1 MTTANTKNKKKKK
14 KRKLKLKL
22 PFTSLSSAQSSG
34 DTSAK
39 RKKKKKFKLSRIRKE
54 VWFVLAGVIALI
66 LLITIPRAIET
77 NKLKKLGYD
86 KEAIAA
92 IREMK
97 LQKKLLDNQWYSDY
111 LASCIKSKSVNT
123 DYLDLYT
130 VISGDKYLDDTDFL
144 MVGRLRDKG
153 YEEDQIL
160 NLYKN
165 LRFVELTPLLVYDY
179 QLIEDSYIEDC
190 KEHPENNRS
199 AFTLSRSYYT
209 PYKNP
214 MPADSSTVE
223 MLINKTYYLDENYV
237 PAEPTDLS
245 NKAGAPGT
253 QLSKE
258 AAEAM
263 EAWAVGG
270 MEKGVAFYTTSS
282 YRSYDGQKT
291 LYDNYVLNHG
301 QEQADRE
308 SARPGHSEHQ
318 TGLAVDVC
326 ATGDESSEFGDTTAF
341 LWASTNCMDYGWI
354 LRYPKNKEDI
364 TGYEYES
371 WHFRYVGKDLA
382 KAIYASGMTFDEFWC
397 LYLKPWSDE
406 ANKPSDAILEATD
419 WHKIGKEEET
429 PAEGEASASP
439 NASASPGASASPNA
453 SAKPQ

>member
-1 MTTANTKNKKKKK
+1 MTTENRTKKKKK
-14 KRKLKLKL
+14 KLRLKQPWKKLFAK
-22 PFTSLSSAQSSG
+22 LSSSAGGSRSG
-34 DTSAK
+34 T
-39 RKKKKKFKLSRIRKE
+39 RRRKKKKFKLSKIRKE
-54 VWFVLAGVIALI
+54 VWFALAGIVALI
-66 LLITIPRAIET
+66 LLFTIPRMIET

-92 IREMK
+92 IRELK

-111 LASCIKSKSVNT
+111 LASCIKSKTVNP

-179 QLIEDSYIEDC
+179 QLIEDTYIEDC

-199 AFTLSRSYYT
+199 AFTLGRSYFT
-209 PYKNP
+209 PYKNTA
-214 MPADSSTVE
+214 PADPSTVE
-223 MLINKTYYLDENYV
+223 MLVNKTYYLDKSYV
-237 PAEPTDLS
+237 PPELTDLS

-258 AAEAM
+258 AADAM

-282 YRSYDGQKT
+282 YRSYEGQET

-318 TGLAVDVC
+318 TGLTVDVC

-354 LRYPKNKEDI
+354 LRYPKNKEAI

-382 KAIYASGMTFDEFWC
+382 KAVYASGMTFDEFWC
-397 LYLKPWSDE
+397 LYIKPWSNE
-406 ANKPSDAILEATD
+406 ANKPSEAILASTD
-419 WHKIGKEEET
+419 WHKIGKEAEEA
-429 PAEGEASASP
+429 PAEEAAVSP
-439 NASASPGASASPNA
+439 SPAA
-453 SAKPQ
+453 Q